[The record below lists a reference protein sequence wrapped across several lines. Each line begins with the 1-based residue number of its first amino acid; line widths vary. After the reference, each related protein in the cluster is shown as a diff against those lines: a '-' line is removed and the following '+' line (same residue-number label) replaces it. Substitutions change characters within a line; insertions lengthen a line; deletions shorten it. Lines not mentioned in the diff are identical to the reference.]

1 MRVRNARDT
10 IDISCAEYIKY
21 HHSIK
26 YVHESNQCRSVNCLC
41 CELGRTTFFIDI
53 AMVRSLQHQSIV
65 SIVTM
70 PEPICHCC
78 HENISL
84 LPLIWGFK
92 GTFLVKYFQ
101 YPRENCNRFT
111 VLLSTYWWLKVLVNF
126 YISVMMT
133 SIPLKQTWNP
143 AQSLIKII
151 KWTNTEKISEV
162 HLWNQTWH

>member
-53 AMVRSLQHQSIV
+53 AIVRSLYLQHQSIV

-78 HENISL
+78 NENISL

-101 YPRENCNRFT
+101 YPRENCKRFICIAFDIL
-111 VLLSTYWWLKVLVNF
+111 VVESASQFLYFSNDDFNSLKTNLE
-126 YISVMMT
+126 SCT
-133 SIPLKQTWNP
+133 IPDQNNKVT
-143 AQSLIKII
+143 K
-151 KWTNTEKISEV
+151 
-162 HLWNQTWH
+162 